1 MCTETYG
8 ECRSQKYTASYLQSK
23 CFMFAAG
30 KRFMQQR
37 CASHG
42 GAVLHSISVHADRA
56 IGCDCH
62 YCDTGGDV
70 DAGTAAGAS
79 GR

>member
-1 MCTETYG
+1 
-8 ECRSQKYTASYLQSK
+8 
-23 CFMFAAG
+23 MFAAG

-56 IGCDCH
+56 IGKHCYLIMAFFCTKK
-62 YCDTGGDV
+62 CGCNSTKNSAFFERERGRGGK
-70 DAGTAAGAS
+70 GKLFFP
-79 GR
+79 